1 MNSTINKTDEDS
13 LLIKKMKNGDTSA
26 IEVFIRK
33 YYPDILKY
41 CERHTS
47 SKEDAMDLTQEVF
60 MRFFSNFSSYKHYGK
75 AKNYLYVIAGNLCIN
90 HYKSRKDNVTFDEN
104 FHAKFE
110 SVSIEERMSLKDSV
124 QNLPLS
130 LQTVIELYY
139 YQGLKIREISK
150 ILNIS
155 IPLVKYRLSQ
165 AKKQIKT
172 TMEGKV

>member
-60 MRFFSNFSSYKHYGK
+60 MRFFSNFSAYKHYGK

-104 FHAKFE
+104 LDIF
-110 SVSIEERMSLKDSV
+110 
-124 QNLPLS
+124 
-130 LQTVIELYY
+130 
-139 YQGLKIREISK
+139 
-150 ILNIS
+150 
-155 IPLVKYRLSQ
+155 
-165 AKKQIKT
+165 
-172 TMEGKV
+172 